1 MDDFY
6 REYWLRQRHD
16 RITASDVAILLGE
29 SKYHSRDDLIERKS
43 TRYEQLAHYA
53 SESTEI
59 GQELE
64 PAIIEIARK
73 RYGWQLERNH
83 ALLLDPSC
91 ERLGATPDAFMTS
104 PWGRAVVQIKF
115 TSCQPPEKCK
125 PTRRDG
131 APSGAAFA
139 FGAPLDYQ
147 IQIQA
152 ELAVT
157 GLDHGVLLV
166 LHSAGGFALRAYY
179 VPRHEAVIERIRRE
193 VVAAWAEIEHRRE
206 KWLI

>member
-16 RITASDVAILLGE
+16 RITASDVATLLGE
-29 SKYHSRDDLIERKS
+29 SKHHSRADLIDRKS
-43 TRYEQLAHYA
+43 TRYDQLAHYS
-53 SESTEI
+53 SESTDL
-59 GQELE
+59 GTELE
-64 PAIIEIARK
+64 PAILEIAK
-73 RYGWQLERNH
+73 RRHGWALSRNYT
-83 ALLLDPSC
+83 LLLDLRCP
-91 ERLGATPDAFMTS
+91 RLGATPDAFLSS
-104 PWGRAVVQIKF
+104 PWGEAVVQVKF
-115 TSCQPPEKCK
+115 TSCQPPERCK
-125 PTRRDG
+125 TARKDG
-131 APSGAAFA
+131 KPSEAAFA

-193 VVAAWAEIEHRRE
+193 VVAAWSEIEERR
-206 KWLI
+206 KSWLI